1 MPNPLIPNNPQNGGN
16 LFQQFIQFK
25 NSFKGD
31 PKATVE
37 ELLRSGKMSQEQFN
51 NLQAMAQ
58 NFRNILPR

>member
-1 MPNPLIPNNPQNGGN
+1 MPNPIIPNNPQNGGN
-16 LFQQFIQFK
+16 IFQQFMAFK

-37 ELLRSGKMSQEQFN
+37 NLLKTGQMSQEQFN

-58 NFRNILPR
+58 NFKNIFPQ